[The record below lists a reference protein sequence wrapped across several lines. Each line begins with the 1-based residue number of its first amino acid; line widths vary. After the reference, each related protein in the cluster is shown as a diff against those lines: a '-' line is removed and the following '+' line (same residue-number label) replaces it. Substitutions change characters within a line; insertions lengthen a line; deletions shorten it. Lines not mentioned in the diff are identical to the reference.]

1 MRRTGLLRRFRTALA
16 AGTLLAGPLATAA
29 AQSVPVRTLSRP
41 EARYA
46 EPFTS
51 LVGIRELSDGRVLIG
66 DSHERTVQLLDLV
79 NGVAR
84 VIGREG
90 AGPEEYAIP
99 SRLIALGGD
108 TTLLYDAGNDRYLVI
123 LGDGRITGT
132 TLLETSSGSR
142 MGGAP
147 SGWDAIGGFYYR
159 RDVSPPGE
167 RRLGDTPARAAILR
181 FDRHDRRIDTVAVLA
196 IPAGRSQGARQLD
209 GGMLQ
214 MLDNRPLAA
223 EDVAAVAPDGRVA
236 VVRAAPYRVEWVQR
250 DGRRVVGPEL
260 RHQPR
265 RVTDDDKRAF
275 LQAQIRPGSIIV
287 RRPAGGGDGRAM
299 PIERSGLPRP
309 RNETDID
316 DPALTWPS
324 HMPPFLAGAARVA
337 PDGTLWVLRTRAHND
352 PIPTYDLFDA
362 AGRLTGRVALPEATR
377 LLGFGRGAVY
387 LIRIDEDD
395 LQWIERYRL

>member
-1 MRRTGLLRRFRTALA
+1 MPSTASVRRFRIAIA
-16 AGTLLAGPLATAA
+16 AGTLLAGSLTTAA
-29 AQSVPVRTLSRP
+29 AQSVPARTLSRP
-41 EARYA
+41 DARYA

-79 NGVAR
+79 KGTAR

-99 SRLIALGGD
+99 SRLIALAGD

-123 LGDGRITGT
+123 LGDGRIAGT
-132 TLLETSSGSR
+132 MLLETSSGSR

-159 RDVSPPGE
+159 RDVYSPGE
-167 RRLGDTPARAAILR
+167 RRMGDTPERAAIIR
-181 FDRHDRRIDTVAVLA
+181 FDRRDGRIDTVAMLA
-196 IPAGRSQGARQLD
+196 IPAGRSQGARQLQ

-214 MLDNRPLAA
+214 MIDNRPLAG

-236 VVRAAPYRVEWVQR
+236 VVRATPYRVEWVHR
-250 DGRRVVGPEL
+250 DGRRVVGPEV

-275 LQAQIRPGSIIV
+275 LRTQIRPGNIIV
-287 RRPAGGGDGRAM
+287 RRPAGGEGRAM

-309 RNETDID
+309 QHETNID
-316 DPALTWPS
+316 DPALSWPS

-337 PDGTLWVLRTRAHND
+337 PDGTLWVLRTRAHTD
-352 PIPTYDLFDA
+352 PVPSYDLFDA
-362 AGRLTGRVALPEATR
+362 AGRLAARVALPQGTR
-377 LLGFGRGAVY
+377 LLGFGNGTVY
-387 LIRIDEDD
+387 LIRVDPDD